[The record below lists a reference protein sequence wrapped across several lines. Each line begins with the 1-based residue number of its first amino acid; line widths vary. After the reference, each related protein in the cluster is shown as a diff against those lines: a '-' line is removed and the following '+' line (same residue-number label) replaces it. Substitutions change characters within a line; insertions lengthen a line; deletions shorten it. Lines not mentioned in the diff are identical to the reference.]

1 VTERWWDEQ
10 YATRRARFQLVTG
23 DGTAWLAAIERGRW
37 QIEARY
43 D

>member
-1 VTERWWDEQ
+1 VTEHWWDEQ
-10 YATRRARFQLVTG
+10 HATRRARFQLVTG
-23 DGTAWLAAIERGRW
+23 DGIGWLAAVEQGRW